1 MRRELLL
8 WALFAI
14 LFTNTLSSRSNAY
27 LPHSAGVPQP
37 EAGTIQ
43 AIRVQHDPGSQD
55 IYADLQSEIPN
66 NALAQPG
73 QGTQKTIKGH
83 QNEGAPGVVQSAP
96 DTIPSQQDT
105 RTATPGATPS
115 QQETGTLDTI
125 PAQMVPAGDL
135 QGTTADI
142 PEFTDEVYELRLE
155 QNIDSLLNIYY
166 INQSLESLVD
176 DAAFD
181 VNDSLVPDF
190 PDSVYIERLSN
201 IPSVIDL
208 SYNRLVKNYI
218 NVYTKKR
225 RDQVRYMLAV
235 ADFYFPMF
243 EQVFD
248 LYGVPYE
255 LKYLAII
262 ESALNP
268 RAVSRAGAVGTWQ
281 FMYGTARMYGL
292 RINSLVDERKDYLA
306 STHAAAK
313 FLKNLYGIYGDWT
326 LALAA
331 YNCGPGNVNKAI
343 RRSGGKRD
351 FWEIY
356 YYLPRETRGYVP
368 AFIAAAYTMNYYP
381 EHFLGKEPLELEL
394 HTDTIM
400 ISEKLHLQQVS
411 EVLNIPVK
419 QLRDLNP
426 QYRFDIIP
434 ATASQRYSL
443 AIPVTQVGAFIDL
456 QDSIMAYKDSVF
468 FNKEKMITSPSSVN
482 SRYQVDLPADKYDK
496 LIYTVKSGDNVGYIA
511 DWYDVRT
518 SDLRYWN
525 NISRNLIRSGQK
537 LTIYKPKGQSAKY
550 KDLDNM
556 TFTQKQQFAGRAVS
570 SNTSGSVSGTSG
582 SAGAAGN
589 TAAGGSASSG
599 RSAPG
604 GTAPGGT
611 TTGGGASS
619 ASSGGSAGNDAGEF
633 IYYTVRSG
641 DTLWDI
647 AQKYPGV
654 TDTDISRWNNL
665 SNSNKIKPGQKIRIR
680 KM

>member
-1 MRRELLL
+1 MRRDLLL
-8 WALFAI
+8 WALLAI
-14 LFTNTLSSRSNAY
+14 LYTNT
-27 LPHSAGVPQP
+27 
-37 EAGTIQ
+37 IF
-43 AIRVQHDPGSQD
+43 SQS
-55 IYADLQSEIPN
+55 QQEES
-66 NALAQPG
+66 
-73 QGTQKTIKGH
+73 
-83 QNEGAPGVVQSAP
+83 VP
-96 DTIPSQQDT
+96 DTIPV
-105 RTATPGATPS
+105 RAELTP
-115 QQETGTLDTI
+115 DTI
-125 PAQMVPAGDL
+125 PAKEERVSAV
-135 QGTTADI
+135 A
-142 PEFTDEVYELRLE
+142 PEKSVQEPPVFTDEVYELRLE
-155 QNIDSLLNIYY
+155 QNIDSLLNVYY
-166 INQSLESLVD
+166 INQSLESMVD
-176 DAAFD
+176 DAAFE

-190 PDSVYIERLSN
+190 PDSVYIERLGN

-235 ADFYFPMF
+235 SDFYFPIF

-248 LYGVPYE
+248 LYDVPYE

-281 FMYGTARMYGL
+281 FMYSTARSYGL

-313 FLKNLYGIYGDWT
+313 FLKNLYRIYGDWT

-368 AFIAAAYTMNYYP
+368 AFIAATYAMNYYP
-381 EHFLGKEPLELEL
+381 EHYLGKKPLEIEL

-426 QYRFDIIP
+426 QYRYDIIP

-443 AIPVTQVGAFIDL
+443 AIPLTQVSAFIDL
-456 QDSIMAYKDSVF
+456 KDSIMTYKDSVY
-468 FNKEKMITSPSSVN
+468 FNREKMITSPSSVN

-496 LIYTVKSGDNVGYIA
+496 IYYTVKSGDNVGYIA

-525 NISRNLIRSGQK
+525 NIRRNLIRSGQR
-537 LTIYKPKGQSAKY
+537 LIIYKPKGTSARY
-550 KDLDNM
+550 KELDNM
-556 TFTQKQQFAGRAVS
+556 TFTQKQRFAGRTVS
-570 SNTSGSVSGTSG
+570 NDAQGS
-582 SAGAAGN
+582 
-589 TAAGGSASSG
+589 
-599 RSAPG
+599 
-604 GTAPGGT
+604 
-611 TTGGGASS
+611 SS
-619 ASSGGSAGNDAGEF
+619 ASSGSSAASTSSVSPGSPGSSAPGSAASLPGAGAGGDDAGEF
-633 IYYTVRSG
+633 IYYTVRTG

-647 AQKYPGV
+647 AKKYPGV
-654 TDTDISRWNNL
+654 SDTDISRWNNL
-665 SNSNKIKPGQKIRIR
+665 SNSNRIKPGQKIRIK

>member
-1 MRRELLL
+1 MRKDLFTC
-8 WALFAI
+8 ALTAV
-14 LFTNTLSSRSNAY
+14 LFTNTLFSQTTPDAI
-27 LPHSAGVPQP
+27 SAD
-37 EAGTIQ
+37 T
-43 AIRVQHDPGSQD
+43 R
-55 IYADLQSEIPN
+55 
-66 NALAQPG
+66 
-73 QGTQKTIKGH
+73 
-83 QNEGAPGVVQSAP
+83 P
-96 DTIPSQQDT
+96 DTVPV
-105 RTATPGATPS
+105 PV
-115 QQETGTLDTI
+115 QEEII
-125 PAQMVPAGDL
+125 PA
-135 QGTTADI
+135 
-142 PEFTDEVYELRLE
+142 PESGQSRVETPVFTDEVYELRLE

-166 INQSLESLVD
+166 INQSLESMVD
-176 DAAFD
+176 DAAFE
-181 VNDSLVPDF
+181 VHDSLVPDF
-190 PDSVYIERLSN
+190 PDSVYIERLAN

-243 EQVFD
+243 EEVFD
-248 LYGVPYE
+248 QYGVPYE

-281 FMYGTARMYGL
+281 FMYGTARSYGL

-313 FLKNLYGIYGDWT
+313 FLKNLYAIYGDWT

-381 EHFLGKEPLELEL
+381 EHFLGKKSLEIEL

-400 ISEKLHLQQVS
+400 ITGKLHLQQVS

-426 QYRFDIIP
+426 QYRYDIIP
-434 ATASQRYSL
+434 ATSSQRYSL
-443 AIPVTQVGAFIDL
+443 AIPVSQVGAFIDL
-456 QDSIMAYKDSVF
+456 QDSIMAYKDSVY

-482 SRYQVDLPADKYDK
+482 SSHQVDLPADKYDK
-496 LIYTVKSGDNVGYIA
+496 LFYTVKSGDNVGFIA

-537 LTIYKPKGQSAKY
+537 LTIYKPKGHSAKY
-550 KDLDNM
+550 KDLDKM
-556 TFTQKQQFAGRAVS
+556 SFTQKQQFAGRAVS
-570 SNTSGSVSGTSG
+570 SAA
-582 SAGAAGN
+582 SAVN
-589 TAAGGSASSG
+589 SASSAA
-599 RSAPG
+599 SDA
-604 GTAPGGT
+604 
-611 TTGGGASS
+611 ASS
-619 ASSGGSAGNDAGEF
+619 ASSGGFSSGSAGTSPGGSGNGAGDDPGEF

-654 TDTDISRWNNL
+654 TDTDISQWNNL
-665 SNSNKIKPGQKIRIR
+665 SNSNRIKPGQKIRIR